1 MGIDDKRDANEES
14 LARRL
19 TLVRGESREASP
31 HRAPKLELI
40 VNPGWKLFEALAAN
54 DPRRVSAALGRGADV
69 NERDPDGRTPLFEA
83 VLPWKDPAI
92 AEVLLERGANVR
104 VRDLAGQT
112 PLHAA
117 AAFGTETHLRVLLG
131 GGAEIDARDAAGET
145 PLHFAAG
152 LGRVKATTF
161 LVSHGADVSIRDHQG
176 RTPLN
181 RVLTHLP
188 EDNQRELLERLLGG
202 FVTAKVVEARSD
214 SLILRVET
222 LHSKYPEAERQ
233 AKERGNLTVPCGLL
247 RDVPEPGEIIRCRKG
262 LSQALDEA
270 WRDARRRDLGIEPAR

>member
-1 MGIDDKRDANEES
+1 MRTPIGNCFKR
-14 LARRL
+14 
-19 TLVRGESREASP
+19 SR
-31 HRAPKLELI
+31 I
-40 VNPGWKLFEALAAN
+40 TTWAAF
-54 DPRRVSAALGRGADV
+54 SAAC
-69 NERDPDGRTPLFEA
+69 
-83 VLPWKDPAI
+83 
-92 AEVLLERGANVR
+92 
-104 VRDLAGQT
+104 
-112 PLHAA
+112 
-117 AAFGTETHLRVLLG
+117 
-131 GGAEIDARDAAGET
+131 GAEIDARDAAGET

-161 LVSHGADVSIRDHQG
+161 LVSRGADVSIRDHQG

-188 EDNQRELLERLLGG
+188 EDNQQRLLGG

-222 LHSKYPEAERQ
+222 FHSKYPEAERQ

-262 LSQALDEA
+262 LSQGLDDA
-270 WRDARRRDLGIEPAR
+270 WREARRRDLGIEPAR

>member
-1 MGIDDKRDANEES
+1 M
-14 LARRL
+14 
-19 TLVRGESREASP
+19 
-31 HRAPKLELI
+31 
-40 VNPGWKLFEALAAN
+40 
-54 DPRRVSAALGRGADV
+54 
-69 NERDPDGRTPLFEA
+69 
-83 VLPWKDPAI
+83 PWKDPAI

-161 LVSHGADVSIRDHQG
+161 LVSRGADVSIRDHQG

-222 LHSKYPEAERQ
+222 FHSKYPEAERQ

-270 WRDARRRDLGIEPAR
+270 WRDAQEGSRHRASAVKTSACFIPWSVANGNVVNRLLDI

>member
-54 DPRRVSAALGRGADV
+54 DPRRASAALG
-69 NERDPDGRTPLFEA
+69 
-83 VLPWKDPAI
+83 
-92 AEVLLERGANVR
+92 RGANVR

-161 LVSHGADVSIRDHQG
+161 LVSRGADVSIRDHQG

-188 EDNQRELLERLLGG
+188 EDDQRELLERLLGG

-222 LHSKYPEAERQ
+222 FHSKYPEAERQ

-270 WRDARRRDLGIEPAR
+270 WRDVRRRDLGIEPAR